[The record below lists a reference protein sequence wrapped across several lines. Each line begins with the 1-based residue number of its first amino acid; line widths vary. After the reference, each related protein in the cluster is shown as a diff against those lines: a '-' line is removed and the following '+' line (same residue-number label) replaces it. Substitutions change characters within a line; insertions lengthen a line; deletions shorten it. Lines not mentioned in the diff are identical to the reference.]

1 MKQPF
6 ITLRNGV
13 EMPLVGL
20 GTFKSEGLD
29 AYHATLAAIQNGY
42 LLIDTAKIYGNED
55 QVGRAIKDSGVD
67 RAKLFI
73 TTKVWTTDFGVEKT
87 QAAVDN
93 SLTLLGLDYVDLV
106 LLHWPKS
113 DELNL
118 AAWQGLEAVYF
129 AKKAR
134 AIGVSNFL
142 IHHLEH
148 LWPHCKVYPMVNQ
161 FELHPLLQQR
171 VLREWCVKNGVV
183 VNSYGP
189 LAKGNVFDVDALKEI
204 AAKHQKSIVNII
216 VRWGLQQQIVMIPK
230 SIQALRVKENFQ
242 VFDFTLDD
250 DDMAKIRTCN
260 RAKRVYSDPDNIEW

>member
-1 MKQPF
+1 MTQPT
-6 ITLRNGV
+6 IKLRNGV

-29 AYHATLAAIQNGY
+29 AYHATLAAIQTGY

-67 RAKLFI
+67 RKKLFI
-73 TTKVWTTDFGVEKT
+73 TTKVWTTDFGFEKT
-87 QAAVDN
+87 KAAVEN
-93 SLTLLGLDYVDLV
+93 SLKLLGLDYIDLI

-113 DELNL
+113 DEVNL
-118 AAWQGLEAVYF
+118 SAWQGLEAMYES
-129 AKKAR
+129 KKVR

-148 LWPHCKVYPMVNQ
+148 LWPQCKVLPMVNQ

-171 VLREWCVKNGVV
+171 VLREWCVKNGIV

-189 LAKGNVFDVDALKEI
+189 LAKGGVFEVDALKEI
-204 AAKHQKSIVNII
+204 AMKHNKSIVNVI
-216 VRWGLQQQIVMIPK
+216 VRWGIQQDIVMIPK
-230 SIQALRVKENFQ
+230 SIQANRVKENFN
-242 VFDFTLDD
+242 VFDFVLDD
-250 DDMAKIRTCN
+250 EDMAKIRTCN